1 MNNDPL
7 ESAKQ
12 ELAEAVDLIPDHMR
26 EDVVDEILDALRAA
40 DELAASLLEN
50 QDMEALNPIV
60 LVPPMIYI
68 GRTIAIRNSL
78 ARGVQFLSGN
88 GVDLK
93 SLIRQMKEEEKKQG
107 KDR

>member
-12 ELAEAVDLIPDHMR
+12 DAIEAVDLIPDHMR
-26 EDVVDEILDALRAA
+26 EDVVDEILAALKAA

-60 LVPPMIYI
+60 LVPLMTYI

-78 ARGVQFLSGN
+78 ARGVQFLSGK
-88 GVDLK
+88 GVDIE

>member
-7 ESAKQ
+7 ESVKQ

-26 EDVVDEILDALRAA
+26 EDVVDEILAALKAA

-60 LVPPMIYI
+60 LVPLMTYI

-78 ARGVQFLSGN
+78 ARGVQFLSGK
-88 GVDLK
+88 GVDIE